1 MLRMNK
7 KMKKSAWLDT
17 NVILRFLL
25 KEDPQLFQAVE
36 PLFLQAEQGD
46 LEIYIHPII
55 IAEIIWTLESYYEYS
70 KEKIAEVMIQLVEAK
85 GVVAPDKEIIV
96 GALQDYKEKNVDFID
111 SYLVQYANKK
121 GPLTVYTLDKKHFSR
136 LNGDIRVLLNDL
148 E

>member
-1 MLRMNK
+1 MNK

-36 PLFLQAEQGD
+36 PLFLQTEQGD

-55 IAEIIWTLESYYEYS
+55 IAELIWTLESYYEYS

-85 GVVAPDKEIIV
+85 GVVVPDKEVIV

>member
-1 MLRMNK
+1 MNK

-85 GVVAPDKEIIV
+85 GVVVPDKEVIV

-136 LNGDIRVLLNDL
+136 LNGDIEVLLNYL

>member
-1 MLRMNK
+1 
-7 KMKKSAWLDT
+7 MKKLAWLDT
-17 NVILRFLL
+17 NIILRFLL
-25 KEDPQLFQAVE
+25 KDDPQLFQAVE

-85 GVVAPDKEIIV
+85 GVVVPDKEVIV

>member
-1 MLRMNK
+1 MNK

-36 PLFLQAEQGD
+36 PLFLQTEQGD

-85 GVVAPDKEIIV
+85 GVVVPDKEIIV

>member
-1 MLRMNK
+1 MNK

-55 IAEIIWTLESYYEYS
+55 IAELIWTLESYYEYS
-70 KEKIAEVMIQLVEAK
+70 EKKITEVMLQLVEAK
-85 GVVAPDKEIIV
+85 GVVVPDKEVIV
-96 GALQDYKEKNVDFID
+96 CTLHDYKEKKVDFID
-111 SYLVQYANKK
+111 VYLTQYANKQN
-121 GPLTVYTLDKKHFSR
+121 PLTIYTLDKKHFSR
-136 LNGDIRVLLNDL
+136 LSGDIKVLLNDM

>member
-1 MLRMNK
+1 
-7 KMKKSAWLDT
+7 MKKLAWLDT

>member
-1 MLRMNK
+1 MNK

>member
-1 MLRMNK
+1 MNK

-36 PLFLQAEQGD
+36 PLFLQTEQGD

-85 GVVAPDKEIIV
+85 GVVVPDKEVIV

>member
-1 MLRMNK
+1 
-7 KMKKSAWLDT
+7 MKKLAWLDT

-85 GVVAPDKEIIV
+85 GVVVPDKEVIV

>member
-1 MLRMNK
+1 MNK

-85 GVVAPDKEIIV
+85 GVVVPDKEVIV

>member
-1 MLRMNK
+1 MNK

-25 KEDPQLFQAVE
+25 KDDPQLFQAVE

-55 IAEIIWTLESYYEYS
+55 IAELIWTLESYYEYS

-85 GVVAPDKEIIV
+85 GVVVPDKEVIV
-96 GALQDYKEKNVDFID
+96 GTLQNYKEKNVDFID
-111 SYLVQYANKK
+111 AYLVQYANKK
-121 GPLTVYTLDKKHFSR
+121 GPLAVYTLDKKHFSR
-136 LNGDIRVLLNDL
+136 LNGDIEVLLNYL

>member
-1 MLRMNK
+1 
-7 KMKKSAWLDT
+7 MKKLAWLDT

-136 LNGDIRVLLNDL
+136 LNSDIRVLLNDL

>member
-1 MLRMNK
+1 
-7 KMKKSAWLDT
+7 MKKLAWLDT

-85 GVVAPDKEIIV
+85 GVVVPDKEIIV
-96 GALQDYKEKNVDFID
+96 RALQDYKEKNVDFID

-136 LNGDIRVLLNDL
+136 LNGDIEVLLNYL

>member
-1 MLRMNK
+1 
-7 KMKKSAWLDT
+7 MKKSAWLDT

-85 GVVAPDKEIIV
+85 GVVVPDKEVIV